1 MSEAAPAG
9 SSSSSSLWNSLQ
21 CDYLQQH
28 KRSVRACLRSK
39 QLPCPQVSKLLLEQ
53 QNSSLLSPESI
64 ATTHQFVL
72 QEILPTWSR
81 QRSPDKD
88 TDSSSSL
95 SYMSQM
101 GTVLR
106 FVQLLLE
113 WNNTSKQPL
122 HEEDSNSN
130 SNSNSNANANHS
142 MIPQAQLDK
151 WAATLLLQ
159 GSKHLV
165 QLLSQSS
172 SSSTETETEENRNQ
186 EEDTDAILTQDASIS
201 FHASTVACFW
211 VGSLVLRFN
220 QKYAKR
226 NLSLCLALWK
236 SVDPILV
243 AMGNHTMPL
252 SILDPALQALTS
264 YLNEGTHQLM
274 EYGSSSSST
283 SQPQPAPQV
292 VGQAKLLQFFVA
304 RAISICQSIS
314 VEHISNST
322 ELPHLLESLV
332 TLMGS
337 VDDHSYATQT
347 VHNHNHLNRQHQHPV
362 YSKLVTQIQS
372 FWVQWIIVTT
382 KTTSETESETDDST
396 TTLKVCRPALD
407 QLLQVSQT
415 SFNFNASAVSSCE
428 NNHHNNTTTR
438 SRTSRIMGM
447 ASLCHHLLQ
456 AIVEQNNIMTIMN
469 EETVSSSL
477 ILMEAMLRS
486 VLPQCQAILSH
497 HVNMNSWNDGSTSSN
512 SHSNSHSN
520 FNSWSTQ
527 MVSGSLQL
535 MAQWLL
541 RVELLQPQN
550 VQKHKL
556 YALFLQWMSPSNS
569 SKSGSS
575 SKSNHQLQL
584 HNALSRELVLS
595 LLESHVRV
603 LHEMKRKN
611 HVHVFLKFLVQVL
624 WDART
629 HPVVRE
635 TVAALM
641 LRLNVSLQESE
652 ELQQLVADELV
663 RHHQRHVE
671 SFQQRHNKKKRKRSK
686 SSSSS
691 NNHPNDSSGMLISK
705 VLSIH
710 ECSIISRVL
719 SQLCTNHQQ
728 ALLEGPLQWLG
739 EHLVSNNMKRQRSF
753 EVEWSS
759 YLLSCLGGV
768 LRTSTSSQ
776 DAAEALCQ
784 SILTNNN
791 NMSLARLVETILN
804 WPQRLLQQTQN
815 DQQQSSSF
823 WSKSQCLL
831 TVSVMQFYRTAILE
845 GGGVA
850 STTSLGERML
860 PQVLSLISMC
870 MASSAPLLT
879 SKKKKSSS
887 NNINPS
893 SSIQAVLWEVPTLL
907 GSMAGSIPA
916 NCPKAQLKVCICMV
930 LVNDNTTPFIFVII
944 HCLIHLFISC
954 AYIDYLGRLSTTLV
968 GGRGWFVAAGVA
980 HLDHVPTVWKRTR
993 LFQCSHFDRMHSPPT
1008 TSSGDLS
1015 STAATQSIQGWKS
1028 Y

>member
-1 MSEAAPAG
+1 MSEASAAG
-9 SSSSSSLWNSLQ
+9 SSSQSSSSFLWNSLQ
-21 CDYLQQH
+21 CDYYQQH

-39 QLPCPQVSKLLLEQ
+39 QLPCPQVSKLLLE

-81 QRSPDKD
+81 QHSSQDD
-88 TDSSSSL
+88 DSSSSL
-95 SYMSQM
+95 DYMSQM

-106 FVQLLLE
+106 FIQLLLE
-113 WNNTSKQPL
+113 CNNTSKQPL
-122 HEEDSNSN
+122 QDEDSNSN
-130 SNSNSNANANHS
+130 SNANHS
-142 MIPQAQLDK
+142 MIPQPQLDK
-151 WAATLLLQ
+151 WAASLLLQ

-165 QLLSQSS
+165 QLLSQSQS
-172 SSSTETETEENRNQ
+172 INEQDETSHQ
-186 EEDTDAILTQDASIS
+186 EDNDDLMTQDASLS
-201 FHASTVACFW
+201 FHAPTVVCFW

-220 QKYAKR
+220 SKYAKR

-243 AMGNHTMPL
+243 AMTNTMPL
-252 SILDPALQALTS
+252 SIMDPTLQALTS

-274 EYGSSSSST
+274 DYGCSSSSSST
-283 SQPQPAPQV
+283 SQPQPPQV

-304 RAISICQSIS
+304 RAISICQSLS
-314 VEHISNST
+314 VEQISDST

-332 TLMGS
+332 TLLGS
-337 VDDHSYATQT
+337 VDDHSATQT
-347 VHNHNHLNRQHQHPV
+347 VHNHNHLNSQHQHPV

-372 FWVQWIIVTT
+372 FWVQWIVT
-382 KTTSETESETDDST
+382 KTTTETDDST
-396 TTLKVCRPALD
+396 TTLQLCRPALD

-415 SFNFNASAVSSCE
+415 NFNISSAKSCE
-428 NNHHNNTTTR
+428 NSNHSNTTAR
-438 SRTSRIMGM
+438 SRTSRIMGT

-456 AIVEQNNIMTIMN
+456 AIVEQNMTMMT

-477 ILMEAMLRS
+477 ILMEAMLRC

-497 HVNMNSWNDGSTSSN
+497 HVNMNSWNDGSTSTFTN
-512 SHSNSHSN
+512 SNSHSN

-535 MAQWLL
+535 MAQLL
-541 RVELLQPQN
+541 HRIEMAMPQ
-550 VQKHKL
+550 QKKHKL
-556 YALFLQWMSPSNS
+556 YALFLQWMSPSNHDNNN
-569 SKSGSS
+569 KKNG
-575 SKSNHQLQL
+575 NQCQQL

-603 LHEMKRKN
+603 LHQVKGKS
-611 HVHVFLKFLVQVL
+611 HCFFLKFLVQVL
-624 WDART
+624 FNART

-635 TVAALM
+635 TVGALI
-641 LRLNVSLQESE
+641 LRLKVSLQESE
-652 ELQQLVADELV
+652 LLPQLVADELV

-671 SFQQRHNKKKRKRSK
+671 SFQRRYNKKSKKKRKRSK
-686 SSSSS
+686 SSSSSS

-710 ECSIISRVL
+710 EFTILSRVL
-719 SQLCTNHQQ
+719 SQLCTNHQRQ
-728 ALLEGPLQWLG
+728 ALLEGSLQWLG
-739 EHLVSNNMKRQRSF
+739 TQLLASASNEKRQQSV

-776 DAAEALCQ
+776 DVEALCQ

-791 NMSLARLVETILN
+791 NMLLARLVETILN

-823 WSKSQCLL
+823 WSKAQCLL
-831 TVSVMQFYRTAILE
+831 TVSVMQFYRMAILE
-845 GGGVA
+845 QGGSVA
-850 STTSLGERML
+850 TTTSLGERML

-870 MASSAPLLT
+870 MASLAPLLAT
-879 SKKKKSSS
+879 NKKSSS
-887 NNINPS
+887 NNPS
-893 SSIQAVLWEVPTLL
+893 SSIQAVLWEIPTLL

-916 NCPKAQLKVCICMV
+916 NCPKAQLKVSESMYAFGKEQRLSSV
-930 LVNDNTTPFIFVII
+930 SSTVSSTL
-944 HCLIHLFISC
+944 LFLAN

-968 GGRGWFVAAGVA
+968 GGRG
-980 HLDHVPTVWKRTR
+980 
-993 LFQCSHFDRMHSPPT
+993 
-1008 TSSGDLS
+1008 
-1015 STAATQSIQGWKS
+1015 
-1028 Y
+1028 